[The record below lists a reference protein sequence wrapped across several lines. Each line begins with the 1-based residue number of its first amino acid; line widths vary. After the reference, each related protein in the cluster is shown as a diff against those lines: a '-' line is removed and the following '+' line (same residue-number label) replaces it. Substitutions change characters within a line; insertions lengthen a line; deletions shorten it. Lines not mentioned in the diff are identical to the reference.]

1 MKWGGTGFLF
11 GAACLV
17 AGAAMGP
24 APASAQTFENYHCV
38 DGTRFIAA
46 FYPYDSRA
54 HLQIDGRAATLAKSF
69 AFWGS
74 RYSGEGVTMTTTK
87 AGVTI
92 RRRYR
97 PRTAC
102 EPT

>member
-1 MKWGGTGFLF
+1 MNRGETGFLF

-24 APASAQTFENYHCV
+24 APASAQTFENYHCA

-46 FYPYDSRA
+46 FYPYDLRA
-54 HLQIDGRAATLAKSF
+54 HLQIDGRAATLAKRFTFS
-69 AFWGS
+69 GS
-74 RYSGEGVTMTTTK
+74 RYSGEGVTLMVTK
-87 AGVTI
+87 AGVAVK
-92 RRRYR
+92 RPYR